1 MPVEDTAVDDG
12 ILREAGRVEDL
23 QIGPTLQGHVRQ
35 FAAAHVGHEDVGKQQ
50 ADRRVAVQLR

>member
-12 ILREAGRVEDL
+12 NFREAGRVEDL

>member
-35 FAAAHVGHEDVGKQQ
+35 FRPLMSGTMSVNRG
-50 ADRRVAVQLR
+50 